1 MLKMDFTD
9 INQVVL
15 FLIFFIPGFISLK
28 VYDLFIPSE
37 RRDFSKSF
45 FDAVAYS
52 AINYAFWSW
61 LIILM
66 DIYDVYTQHHF
77 WYAVAIVIIIFA
89 SPVLLPILYLEIVK
103 WKPIST
109 RILHPHSSSWDYVF
123 SKRKEAW
130 VIVHLK
136 DGERIGGIFSTESFA
151 SSYPAKEQIYL
162 EDIWKLDD
170 NGAFEKSLNNSLLIL
185 NDEIMGIEFVHQ
197 RDD

>member
-103 WKPIST
+103 LKPIST

>member
-1 MLKMDFTD
+1 MNFTD
-9 INQVVL
+9 VNQVVL

-52 AINYAFWSW
+52 GINYASWSW

-66 DIYDVYTQHHF
+66 DIYDTYTNH
-77 WYAVAIVIIIFA
+77 YLLYMVMIVIIIFV
-89 SPVLLPILYLEIVK
+89 SPLLLPILYLKIVT

-109 RILHPHSSSWDYVF
+109 RVLHPHSSSWDYVF
-123 SKRKEAW
+123 SKRKKEW

-136 DGERIGGIFSTESFA
+136 DGKRIGGIFGTESFA
-151 SSYPAKEQIYL
+151 SSYPAKEQIFL
-162 EDIWKLDD
+162 EEVWKLDD
-170 NGAFEKSLNNSLLIL
+170 NGAFEESLNNSLLIL
-185 NDEIMGIEFVHQ
+185 NDEIMGIEFVNQ